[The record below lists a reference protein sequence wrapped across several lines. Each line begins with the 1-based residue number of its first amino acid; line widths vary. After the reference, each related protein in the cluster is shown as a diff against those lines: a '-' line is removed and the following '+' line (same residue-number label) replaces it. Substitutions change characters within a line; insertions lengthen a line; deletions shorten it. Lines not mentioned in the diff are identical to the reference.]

1 MKKNKE
7 KLPVNAVEVEKNE
20 NSDFKV
26 ATFIDGQF
34 QLNVRADVQNNTVW
48 LTQKEMSLLFDTSID
63 NIGLH
68 AKNIIK
74 EGELDFSTIEE
85 SSVVQI
91 EGERTVKRKI
101 KLYNLDMIISVG
113 YRVKSQRGII
123 FRRWANSILKEY
135 LIKGY
140 AVNERRLTAL
150 NNTIDIQNRMLA
162 STLHIDNEEL
172 SSVIEA
178 YTNAL
183 DLLDDYDHQTVK
195 EIEGH
200 QATYQLTYDE
210 CRRIIDSMKFGDNS
224 NIFGVEK
231 EEGKLNGILAAVYQ
245 EVFGEEVYKTLESK
259 AIHLLY
265 FLVKDHPFY
274 DGCKR
279 IAATLFLEFL
289 NKNHAL
295 VKNGKLVLSNDALVA
310 ITLLIAESNPD
321 EMELITKT
329 FTHFL
334 KKDAD

>member
-1 MKKNKE
+1 MSKSKT
-7 KLPVNAVEVEKNE
+7 KLPISAIEEEKNQNGNFE
-20 NSDFKV
+20 V
-26 ATFIDGQF
+26 AKFVDGNF
-34 QLNVRADVQNNTVW
+34 ELDVRADAKHETVW
-48 LTQKEMSLLFDTSID
+48 LTQKEMSLLFDVSTD

-68 AKNIIK
+68 IKNIYQEK
-74 EGELDFSTIEE
+74 ELDTSTSED

-91 EGERTVKRKI
+91 EGNRKIKRNI

-113 YRVKSQRGII
+113 YRIKSKRGIV
-123 FRRWANSILKEY
+123 FRRWANSVLKEH

-140 AVNERRLTAL
+140 SINERRLAAL
-150 NNTIDIQNRMLA
+150 NKTIDIQSRMLA

-183 DLLDDYDHQTVK
+183 DLLDDYDHQAVK
-195 EIEGH
+195 EVIGRK
-200 QATYQLTYDE
+200 AIYQLTYDD
-210 CRRIIDSMKFGDNS
+210 CRKIIDSMKFGDNS
-224 NIFGVEK
+224 KIFGVEK

-245 EVFGEEVYKTLESK
+245 EVFGQEVYPTLESK

-289 NKNHAL
+289 NRNHAL
-295 VKNGKLVLSNDALVA
+295 IKDGKLVLSNDALVA

-321 EMELITKT
+321 EMDLITKT
-329 FTHFL
+329 FMHFL
-334 KKDAD
+334 RK